1 MDYAAKIQH
10 LIDIMKVVKDRNLD
24 LRMSQWYSEV
34 DAFGYC
40 SVPTSVAQKAD
51 GIDSY
56 LNTCGTSAC
65 FAGWCALDPE
75 IKSIVASAPAPIH
88 QVIEYVTGAWPITYH
103 VTYLEK
109 GLRDYINGFLARIA
123 CYGDYHIDH
132 YAEEVYGVEKVQD
145 ITTEM
150 VIRKLY
156 ILKKK
161 CRQVQ
166 HMINELKGFEE

>member
-24 LRMSQWYSEV
+24 LQMSRWYSEV
-34 DAFGYC
+34 DAFGYN
-40 SVPTSVAQKAD
+40 SVPTGIAQKAD

-75 IKSIVASAPAPIH
+75 IKPIVASAPIH
-88 QVIEYVTGAWPITYH
+88 QVIEYVIGDARH
-103 VTYLEK
+103 AVYLEK
-109 GLRDYINGFLARIA
+109 GLRDYINGFLQQIA
-123 CYGDYHIDH
+123 CYGDNHTDY
-132 YAEEVYGVEKVQD
+132 YAAEVYGVEKAQD
-145 ITTEM
+145 ITSEM

-166 HMINELKGFEE
+166 HMINELERFEE